1 MYILIAVSN
10 DVPSRLITC
19 HTDIELLSVEIN
31 LSPKLLVVCLY
42 IPPNC
47 SYDYQHKVLTSLQ
60 LLPTDCDVILTGDF
74 NVPDINWS
82 TFSANS
88 SFSISICNRLSAQNY
103 VQMVM
108 EPTHHRGNILDL
120 ILTNSPHRLLNI
132 NVDSSELPL
141 KSDHFLI
148 TVDIASKTPN
158 AKVNHGVIESKFN
171 YLKADLPSLF
181 QHLSNSIG
189 YLLPT
194 VHAHAELVWVVLK
207 QGILVSC
214 KKCIPKIR
222 LPSKPFPRWFNSTI
236 RHQLNR
242 IHTIRRCLRKNPTQR
257 LLSKLNSMEISLQS
271 QIQASKDEFLSNLV
285 VSFINNPKKLYSY
298 LNNLNNSKYKP
309 QFIIYNGNIIDNVK
323 QKVSLFNDFFNST
336 FTSSNFILPDMS
348 LFHAPTTQ
356 LSSIEFT
363 DLEVYE
369 VLTKLDPT
377 KASGCDM
384 ISPFVLK
391 HCANILANPLCYLF
405 TICLNTS
412 TVPQEWKIHKICP
425 IPKKGNLQEITNYHP
440 ISLLC
445 TVSKVL
451 ERLIYNKVINFIRP
465 KLSKHQFGFL
475 KNRSCLSQLLT
486 SFTYIF
492 DEVDKGTPVDVVYL
506 DLMKAFDSVPH
517 DELLFKMWRLGITGP
532 LWYWFKAYLTNR
544 QHYVSIDGISS
555 NLLPVLSGVPQ
566 GSILGPLLFLIYIND
581 LPEQINYASCYLFA
595 DDTKLLKSIHQA
607 NDCLTLQTD
616 INNLCNWCKDWKLM
630 LNGVKCSMMRIS
642 LSQHTLTCSDK
653 YQIFASI
660 LQSGSCQRDLGI
672 MVSNDLSWSSHYN
685 KICSKAYRSL
695 NLIQRTLPP
704 NSTLSLK
711 KQLYLTLVR
720 SHLSYCSKLWS
731 PRLVKDIK
739 SIERVQRKATKYI
752 LNDYTSDYR
761 TRLLSLNLL
770 PLMYW
775 FELQDIMFLVKH
787 LKHPSDNLDIHKY
800 ISFTHSV
807 TRMGSSGNRLKI
819 SFRRTSAARH
829 FYYNRVVR
837 LWNFIPVNVI
847 DLSQSLLTIKH
858 RIYSFC
864 WSYFK
869 EKFNSTNSC
878 TYHLVCPCNNCRL
891 S

>member
-1 MYILIAVSN
+1 MNKIDSFQSFVYSSDYNIICVTETWLTDQLSNTEILPTNYTLFRNDRHSRGGGVLIAVSN

-207 QGILVSC
+207 QGILASC

-309 QFIIYNGNIIDNVK
+309 QFY
-323 QKVSLFNDFFNST
+323 
-336 FTSSNFILPDMS
+336 
-348 LFHAPTTQ
+348 
-356 LSSIEFT
+356 
-363 DLEVYE
+363 
-369 VLTKLDPT
+369 
-377 KASGCDM
+377 
-384 ISPFVLK
+384 
-391 HCANILANPLCYLF
+391 YL
-405 TICLNTS
+405 
-412 TVPQEWKIHKICP
+412 QR
-425 IPKKGNLQEITNYHP
+425 QYH
-440 ISLLC
+440 
-445 TVSKVL
+445 
-451 ERLIYNKVINFIRP
+451 
-465 KLSKHQFGFL
+465 
-475 KNRSCLSQLLT
+475 
-486 SFTYIF
+486 
-492 DEVDKGTPVDVVYL
+492 
-506 DLMKAFDSVPH
+506 
-517 DELLFKMWRLGITGP
+517 
-532 LWYWFKAYLTNR
+532 
-544 QHYVSIDGISS
+544 
-555 NLLPVLSGVPQ
+555 
-566 GSILGPLLFLIYIND
+566 
-581 LPEQINYASCYLFA
+581 
-595 DDTKLLKSIHQA
+595 
-607 NDCLTLQTD
+607 
-616 INNLCNWCKDWKLM
+616 
-630 LNGVKCSMMRIS
+630 
-642 LSQHTLTCSDK
+642 
-653 YQIFASI
+653 
-660 LQSGSCQRDLGI
+660 
-672 MVSNDLSWSSHYN
+672 
-685 KICSKAYRSL
+685 
-695 NLIQRTLPP
+695 
-704 NSTLSLK
+704 
-711 KQLYLTLVR
+711 
-720 SHLSYCSKLWS
+720 
-731 PRLVKDIK
+731 
-739 SIERVQRKATKYI
+739 
-752 LNDYTSDYR
+752 
-761 TRLLSLNLL
+761 
-770 PLMYW
+770 
-775 FELQDIMFLVKH
+775 
-787 LKHPSDNLDIHKY
+787 
-800 ISFTHSV
+800 
-807 TRMGSSGNRLKI
+807 
-819 SFRRTSAARH
+819 
-829 FYYNRVVR
+829 
-837 LWNFIPVNVI
+837 
-847 DLSQSLLTIKH
+847 
-858 RIYSFC
+858 
-864 WSYFK
+864 
-869 EKFNSTNSC
+869 
-878 TYHLVCPCNNCRL
+878 
-891 S
+891 